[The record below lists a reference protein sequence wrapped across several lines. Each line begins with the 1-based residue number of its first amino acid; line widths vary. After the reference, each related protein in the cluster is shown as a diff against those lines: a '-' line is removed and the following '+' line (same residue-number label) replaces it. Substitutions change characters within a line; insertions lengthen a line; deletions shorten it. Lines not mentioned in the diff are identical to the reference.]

1 MLKNVMLERD
11 MEEYLLKNDYDVV
24 DEEGCINSSNV
35 IEEALFLGYNSYL
48 LENETYGKYHDTYVF
63 IIE

>member
-24 DEEGCINSSNV
+24 DEGCINSSKV
-35 IEEALFLGYNSYL
+35 IEEALYLGYNSYL
-48 LENETYGKYHDTYVF
+48 LENEIYGEYHDTYVF
-63 IIE
+63 IRE

>member
-1 MLKNVMLERD
+1 MLKNIMLERD

-24 DEEGCINSSNV
+24 DEEGCINSLKV

-48 LENETYGKYHDTYVF
+48 LENEIYGEYHDTYVF